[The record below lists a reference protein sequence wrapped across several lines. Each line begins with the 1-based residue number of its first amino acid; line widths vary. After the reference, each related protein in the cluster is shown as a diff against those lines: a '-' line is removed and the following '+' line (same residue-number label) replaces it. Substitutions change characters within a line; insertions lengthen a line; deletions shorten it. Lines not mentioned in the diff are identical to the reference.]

1 MLTDR
6 VENRLGTVRTLT
18 VSIVLGTLFIVTPP
32 LTSNLVVVAASLALG
47 TFGMMLWNIPTV
59 SFRQDVVPDRL
70 LGRLNSAYRLL
81 AWGVMSIGAGLGGLL
96 GELLG
101 VRPVFAVMGLSVV
114 PMMLLNRRI
123 TDDQLTADRAP

>member
-59 SFRQDVVPDRL
+59 PFRQDVVPDRL
-70 LGRLNSAYRLL
+70 LGR
-81 AWGVMSIGAGLGGLL
+81 
-96 GELLG
+96 
-101 VRPVFAVMGLSVV
+101 
-114 PMMLLNRRI
+114 
-123 TDDQLTADRAP
+123 